1 MTDSSSKQTPEEK
14 TILTGSKSSDPIS
27 TQNRLRELD
36 IHFFS
41 DTEVAGKSPSS
52 RPSSPIQS
60 DTEFEVSQREKNADV
75 MTNSASWK
83 WGELPTK
90 GDEIKE
96 GTTDESKQAQRNSML
111 SGMFSFMKQTKKMRK
126 SVPEGVYLSDLDA
139 EGMDPEV
146 GSSLFFICTL
156 FV

>member
-1 MTDSSSKQTPEEK
+1 M
-14 TILTGSKSSDPIS
+14 
-27 TQNRLRELD
+27 D

-41 DTEVAGKSPSS
+41 DTELASGKSPSS

-60 DTEFEVSQREKNADV
+60 DTEFEVSQREKNVDV

-90 GDEIKE
+90 GDENKDA
-96 GTTDESKQAQRNSML
+96 TTDESKQAQRNSML

-146 GSSLFFICTL
+146 GFSLDLLKIFLFIFYFIDL
-156 FV
+156 HILLS

>member
-1 MTDSSSKQTPEEK
+1 MT
-14 TILTGSKSSDPIS
+14 
-27 TQNRLRELD
+27 
-36 IHFFS
+36 
-41 DTEVAGKSPSS
+41 
-52 RPSSPIQS
+52 
-60 DTEFEVSQREKNADV
+60 QREKNVDV

-90 GDEIKE
+90 GDENKE

-126 SVPEGVYLSDLDA
+126 SVPEGVYLEDLDA

-146 GSSLFFICTL
+146 GFFFVFIICFLRKFFLFL
-156 FV
+156 FY